1 MIKSTKKK
9 ETMKLMTQEQK
20 NKMIKNH
27 NDQDGSKDFKAV
39 IKLFDPTGSGTW
51 YLSEL
56 DPNTNIAFG
65 LCDLGYPE
73 LGYVSLDELSN
84 LKVKMGLGIE
94 RDLYFTPKTFDELQN
109 VA

>member
-1 MIKSTKKK
+1 
-9 ETMKLMTQEQK
+9 MKLLTKTIKE
-20 NKMIKNH
+20 KMVKNH
-27 NDQDGSKDFKAV
+27 NDQDGTKDFKAV
-39 IKLFDPTGSGTW
+39 LKLFDPTGASTW

-56 DPNTNIAFG
+56 NPDDNIAFG
-65 LCDLGYPE
+65 LCNLGVGCPE

-94 RDLYFTPKTFDELQN
+94 RDLYFTPKTFDELQK

>member
-1 MIKSTKKK
+1 MFKTNQPK
-9 ETMKLMTQEQK
+9 ETMKLMTQVQK

-27 NDQDGSKDFKAV
+27 NNQDGTKDFKAV

-65 LCDLGYPE
+65 LCDMGYPE
-73 LGYVSLDELSN
+73 LGYVSLDELST

-94 RDLYFTPKTFDELQN
+94 RDLYFTPKTFDDLQK

>member
-1 MIKSTKKK
+1 
-9 ETMKLMTQEQK
+9 MKLMTQAQK

-94 RDLYFTPKTFDELQN
+94 RDLYFTPKTFDELQK

>member
-1 MIKSTKKK
+1 
-9 ETMKLMTQEQK
+9 MKLMTQAQK

-27 NDQDGSKDFKAV
+27 NNQDGTKDFKAV

-65 LCDLGYPE
+65 LCDMGYPE

-94 RDLYFTPKTFDELQN
+94 RDLYFTPKTFNELQK

>member
-1 MIKSTKKK
+1 
-9 ETMKLMTQEQK
+9 MKLLTQAQK

-27 NDQDGSKDFKAV
+27 NNQDGSKDFKAV
-39 IKLFDPTGSGTW
+39 IKLFDPTGSATW

-56 DPNTNIAFG
+56 NPENNVAFG
-65 LCDLGYPE
+65 LCKITDE
-73 LGYVSLDELSN
+73 EFGYVSLDELST

-94 RDLYFTPKTFDELQN
+94 RDLYFTPKTFEEIQE

>member
-9 ETMKLMTQEQK
+9 ETMKLTTQSQK

-94 RDLYFTPKTFDELQN
+94 RDLYFTPKTFEELQK

>member
-1 MIKSTKKK
+1 
-9 ETMKLMTQEQK
+9 MTQAQK

-27 NDQDGSKDFKAV
+27 NNQDGTKTFKAV
-39 IKLFDPTGSGTW
+39 VKLFDPTGSATW

-56 DPNTNIAFG
+56 NPDDNIAFG
-65 LCDLGYPE
+65 LCDMGYAE
-73 LGYVSLDELSN
+73 LGYVSLDELST

-94 RDLYFTPKTFDELQN
+94 RDLYFTPKTFDELQK

>member
-1 MIKSTKKK
+1 
-9 ETMKLMTQEQK
+9 MKLMTQAQK

-27 NDQDGSKDFKAV
+27 EHHKKYWNDEHPQYKEFKAV
-39 IKLFDPTGSGTW
+39 VKLFDPTGSSTW

-56 DPNTNIAFG
+56 DPNTNVAFG
-65 LCDLGYPE
+65 LCDLGVGCAE
-73 LGYVSLDELSN
+73 LGYVSLNELSN

-94 RDLYFTPKTFDELQN
+94 RDLYFTPKTFDELQK

>member
-9 ETMKLMTQEQK
+9 ELMKLLTKTIKE
-20 NKMIKNH
+20 KMVKNH
-27 NDQDGSKDFKAV
+27 NDQDGTKDFKAV
-39 IKLFDPTGSGTW
+39 LKLFDPTGNSTW

-56 DPNTNIAFG
+56 DPNTNVAFG
-65 LCDLGYPE
+65 LCDMGYPE
-73 LGYVSLDELSN
+73 LGYVSLDELST

-94 RDLYFTPKTFDELQN
+94 RDLYFTPKTFDDLQK

>member
-1 MIKSTKKK
+1 
-9 ETMKLMTQEQK
+9 MKLMTQAQK

-94 RDLYFTPKTFDELQN
+94 RDLYFTPKTIDELQN

>member
-1 MIKSTKKK
+1 
-9 ETMKLMTQEQK
+9 MKLMTQAQK

-65 LCDLGYPE
+65 LCNLGYPE

-94 RDLYFTPKTFDELQN
+94 RDLYFTPKTFDELQK

>member
-1 MIKSTKKK
+1 
-9 ETMKLMTQEQK
+9 MKLLTKTIKE
-20 NKMIKNH
+20 KMVKNH
-27 NDQDGSKDFKAV
+27 NDQNGTKDFKAV
-39 IKLFDPTGSGTW
+39 LKLFDPTGASTW

-56 DPNTNIAFG
+56 NPDDNIAFG
-65 LCDLGYPE
+65 LCDLGVGCAE

-94 RDLYFTPKTFDELQN
+94 RDLYFTPKTFEELQK

>member
-1 MIKSTKKK
+1 MIKLTKKK

-94 RDLYFTPKTFDELQN
+94 RDLYFTPKTFEELQK

>member
-1 MIKSTKKK
+1 
-9 ETMKLMTQEQK
+9 MKLLTKAIKE
-20 NKMIKNH
+20 KMIKNH
-27 NDQDGSKDFKAV
+27 NEQNGSKDFKAV
-39 IKLFDPTGSGTW
+39 LKLFDPTGSSNW

-65 LCDLGYPE
+65 LCDLGVGCAE

-94 RDLYFTPKTFDELQN
+94 RDLYYTPKTFEELQK

>member
-1 MIKSTKKK
+1 
-9 ETMKLMTQEQK
+9 MKLMTQAQK

-27 NDQDGSKDFKAV
+27 NNQDGSKDFKAV

-84 LKVKMGLGIE
+84 LKVKMGLSIE
-94 RDLYFTPKTFDELQN
+94 RDLYFTPKTFDELQK

>member
-1 MIKSTKKK
+1 
-9 ETMKLMTQEQK
+9 MKLMTQAQK

-27 NDQDGSKDFKAV
+27 NNQDGTKDFKAV

-65 LCDLGYPE
+65 LCYLGYSE

-94 RDLYFTPKTFDELQN
+94 RDLYFTPKTFDELQK

>member
-9 ETMKLMTQEQK
+9 ETMKLMTQAQK

-94 RDLYFTPKTFDELQN
+94 RDLYFTPKTFDELQK

>member
-1 MIKSTKKK
+1 
-9 ETMKLMTQEQK
+9 MKLMTQAQK

-27 NDQDGSKDFKAV
+27 NDQDGTKDFKAV

-73 LGYVSLDELSN
+73 LGYVSLDDLSN

-109 VA
+109 NV

>member
-1 MIKSTKKK
+1 
-9 ETMKLMTQEQK
+9 MKLMTQAQK

-94 RDLYFTPKTFDELQN
+94 RDLYFIPKTFEELQK

>member
-1 MIKSTKKK
+1 
-9 ETMKLMTQEQK
+9 MKLMTQAQK

-27 NDQDGSKDFKAV
+27 NDQDGTKDFKAV
-39 IKLFDPTGSGTW
+39 IKLFDPTGSSTW

-73 LGYVSLDELSN
+73 LGYVSLDDLSN

-94 RDLYFTPKTFDELQN
+94 RDLYFTPKTFDELQK

>member
-1 MIKSTKKK
+1 
-9 ETMKLMTQEQK
+9 MKLMTQAQK

-27 NDQDGSKDFKAV
+27 NNQDGTKDFKAV

-65 LCDLGYPE
+65 LCDMGYAE
-73 LGYVSLDELSN
+73 LGYVSLDELST

-94 RDLYFTPKTFDELQN
+94 RDLYFTPKTFDELQK

>member
-1 MIKSTKKK
+1 
-9 ETMKLMTQEQK
+9 MKLMTQAQK

-39 IKLFDPTGSGTW
+39 IKLFDPTGSGIW

>member
-1 MIKSTKKK
+1 
-9 ETMKLMTQEQK
+9 MKLLTKTIKE
-20 NKMIKNH
+20 KMVKNH
-27 NDQDGSKDFKAV
+27 NDQDGTKDFKAV
-39 IKLFDPTGSGTW
+39 LKLFDPTGASTW

-56 DPNTNIAFG
+56 NPDDNIAFG
-65 LCDLGYPE
+65 LCDLGVGCPE

-94 RDLYFTPKTFDELQN
+94 RDLYFTPKTFDELQK

>member
-1 MIKSTKKK
+1 
-9 ETMKLMTQEQK
+9 MKLMTQAQK

-27 NDQDGSKDFKAV
+27 NNQDGSKDFKAV
-39 IKLFDPTGSGTW
+39 IKLFDPTGSATW

-56 DPNTNIAFG
+56 NPENNVAFG
-65 LCDLGYPE
+65 LCKITDE
-73 LGYVSLDELSN
+73 EFGYVSLDELST

-94 RDLYFTPKTFDELQN
+94 RDLYFTPKTFEEIQE

>member
-1 MIKSTKKK
+1 
-9 ETMKLMTQEQK
+9 MKLMTQAQK

-27 NDQDGSKDFKAV
+27 NNQDGTKDFKAV

-65 LCDLGYPE
+65 LCDMGYPE

-94 RDLYFTPKTFDELQN
+94 RDLYFTPKTFDELQK

>member
-1 MIKSTKKK
+1 
-9 ETMKLMTQEQK
+9 MKLLTKTIKE
-20 NKMIKNH
+20 KMVKNH
-27 NDQDGSKDFKAV
+27 NDQDGTKDFKAV
-39 IKLFDPTGSGTW
+39 LKLFDPTGSGTW

-94 RDLYFTPKTFDELQN
+94 RDLYFTPKTFDELQK

>member
-1 MIKSTKKK
+1 
-9 ETMKLMTQEQK
+9 MKLMTQVQK

-27 NDQDGSKDFKAV
+27 NNQDGTKDFKAV

-65 LCDLGYPE
+65 LCDMGYPE